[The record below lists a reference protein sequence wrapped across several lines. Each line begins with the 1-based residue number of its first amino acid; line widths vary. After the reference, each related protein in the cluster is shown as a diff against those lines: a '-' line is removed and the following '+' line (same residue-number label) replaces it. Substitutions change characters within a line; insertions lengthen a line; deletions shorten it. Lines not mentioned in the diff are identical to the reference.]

1 MKDFQLSKHNI
12 DELFSILS
20 NELNESPVI
29 VVSSQD
35 AGTGKWGMSRL
46 WYMWMSQTAEWMVE
60 RGAKM
65 PLFLNPDGT
74 YRATR
79 LFNEDDAHELFTS
92 KYLFLDAYGTRL
104 SWARKAHNG
113 MRPATKAER
122 WLAMLKHDQWATEK
136 GILLFHPRDSEYQQL
151 TDEQNK

>member
-46 WYMWMSQTAEWMVE
+46 WRKWMNQTADDMAK
-60 RGAKM
+60 RGCIM
-65 PLFLNPDGT
+65 PLFLRADGT
-74 YRATR
+74 YGATR
-79 LFNEDDAHELFTS
+79 PYNHNDAHEYFTS
-92 KYLFLDAYGTRL
+92 KWLLLDADGTRL
-104 SWARKAHNG
+104 SWARKAHDG